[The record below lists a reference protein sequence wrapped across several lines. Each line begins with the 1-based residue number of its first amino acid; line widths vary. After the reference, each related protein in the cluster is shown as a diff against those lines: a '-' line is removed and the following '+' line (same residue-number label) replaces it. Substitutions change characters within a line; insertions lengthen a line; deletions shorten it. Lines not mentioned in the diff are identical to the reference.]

1 MASGSSRNIGAI
13 CLFGPP
19 GAGKGTQAK
28 RIASYFG
35 TPQISTGDILRESFR
50 HGSELGVEAHSYMS
64 RGELAPD
71 SLVCGLVQQ
80 RLRQPDC
87 QRGFI
92 LDGFPRTPAQA
103 GWLDALLEDK
113 IFENLRPGAELP
125 IVIQIDVDYTELLR
139 RLTGRRTCPS
149 CGRIYNVYLQ
159 PPRVDELCDVDGSK
173 LVIRNDDREDVITAR
188 LKAYDQQTRPV
199 ATYYRSKGKLYL
211 VNGERPVDQ
220 VTRDIFAIIIHPP
233 DTRTIPWGL

>member
-1 MASGSSRNIGAI
+1 MALDTKRNIGAI
-13 CLFGPP
+13 VLFGPP

-28 RIASYFG
+28 RISSYFG
-35 TPQISTGDILRESFR
+35 APQISTGDILRESFR
-50 HGSELGVEAHSYMS
+50 HGGEPGREAHSYMS
-64 RGELAPD
+64 RGDLAPD
-71 SLVCGLVQQ
+71 SLVCALVSE

-87 QRGFI
+87 VRGFI

-113 IFENLRPGAELP
+113 IFENLRRDVSLP
-125 IVIQIDVDYTELLR
+125 IVIQIQVDYTELLR

-159 PPRVDELCDVDGSK
+159 PSRVDELCDVDGSK
-173 LVIRNDDREDVITAR
+173 LVVRNDDREEVITAR
-188 LKAYDQQTRPV
+188 LNAYDQQTRPV
-199 ATYYRSKGKLYL
+199 ATYYKSKGRLYL
-211 VNGERPVDQ
+211 VDGERPVDQ
-220 VTRDIFAIIIHPP
+220 VTRDVFAIILRPP